1 MSDYVKRLVRLLL
14 LYVVVGSIGAVI
26 LYLLEAK

>member
-14 LYVVVGSIGAVI
+14 LYVAVGSIGAVI